1 MLALNCGSV
10 KDTVLL
16 QTARAIVFKANDCQK
31 RIKAKIYLI
40 VLANALILQNK

>member
-10 KDTVLL
+10 KATVLL
-16 QTARAIVFKANDCQK
+16 QTTRAVVFNANDCRK

-40 VLANALILQNK
+40 VLANTLVL